1 MAEPTTLAIP
11 ETPAALTP
19 DWFTQALRLGG
30 MLEEQRVVGVE
41 LQVLG
46 EGVGFLGD
54 LLRVSLTY
62 DQPAGL
68 PQSLIAKLPK
78 LENRAMGELLGAY
91 ERENCFYME
100 MADRLPLATPKMYY
114 GDFDRDQASEKQADI
129 LRAADRIPKFLSKP
143 MTALAR
149 WIAANKNRRYILLLE
164 DLHDGEMGD
173 QLAGTSL
180 VRCAGVMRAMAKAHA
195 ACWGEDFSGRFW
207 LLPFD
212 IDGHMRH
219 GLFLGARAKFS
230 EFFGPELEARLGPYL
245 DTIARRGMA
254 VVGELAAAP
263 PTLLHFD
270 LRLDNLCFRGDEVVV
285 FDWQLVR
292 YGPAAYDIAY
302 FLSSALAEDAG
313 RGQVMELLAA
323 YHKALLEAGV
333 RDYALNDLLRDYE
346 LALQLVL
353 RTIPSI
359 DQMELGEGRGV
370 DLMRGWMGR
379 LHARLAELQADDR
392 LT

>member
-1 MAEPTTLAIP
+1 
-11 ETPAALTP
+11 
-19 DWFTQALRLGG
+19 
-30 MLEEQRVVGVE
+30 
-41 LQVLG
+41 
-46 EGVGFLGD
+46 
-54 LLRVSLTY
+54 
-62 DQPAGL
+62 
-68 PQSLIAKLPK
+68 
-78 LENRAMGELLGAY
+78 
-91 ERENCFYME
+91 
-100 MADRLPLATPKMYY
+100 
-114 GDFDRDQASEKQADI
+114 
-129 LRAADRIPKFLSKP
+129 
-143 MTALAR
+143 
-149 WIAANKNRRYILLLE
+149 
-164 DLHDGEMGD
+164 
-173 QLAGTSL
+173 
-180 VRCAGVMRAMAKAHA
+180 
-195 ACWGEDFSGRFW
+195 
-207 LLPFD
+207 
-212 IDGHMRH
+212 
-219 GLFLGARAKFS
+219 
-230 EFFGPELEARLGPYL
+230 
-245 DTIARRGMA
+245 
-254 VVGELAAAP
+254 
-263 PTLLHFD
+263 
-270 LRLDNLCFRGDEVVV
+270 VVV